1 MLIWVGRLSLNQFLR
16 FRGSFSLWLCKGDA
30 SLPPGAYPGM
40 AQGLGDSS
48 VIEVDGNHEA
58 SFTRPGIA
66 AQGFI
71 QAVK

>member
-1 MLIWVGRLSLNQFLR
+1 MGWPAILEPVSEIQRR
-16 FRGSFSLWLCKGDA
+16 FSLWFCKGDA